1 MVVTNKVSLQSD
13 LKIIEHYI
21 KNVDNID
28 TCQVEVLC
36 LPQLKSY
43 LKIIGILYFPHNN
56 MQDHLTFNDVKTI
69 IKQNQIFDNI
79 TLVSKPQVIKAS
91 SKSDMSIIWIDI

>member
-1 MVVTNKVSLQSD
+1 
-13 LKIIEHYI
+13 
-21 KNVDNID
+21 
-28 TCQVEVLC
+28 
-36 LPQLKSY
+36 
-43 LKIIGILYFPHNN
+43 
-56 MQDHLTFNDVKTI
+56 MQDRLTFNDVKTI